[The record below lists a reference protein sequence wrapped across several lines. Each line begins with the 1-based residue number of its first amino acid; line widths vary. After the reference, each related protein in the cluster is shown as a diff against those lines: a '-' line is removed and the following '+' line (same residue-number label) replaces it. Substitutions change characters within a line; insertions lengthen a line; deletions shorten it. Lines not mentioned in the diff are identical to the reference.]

1 MSQQDAG
8 TGDAPPPAG
17 TPPTIHDVARR
28 AGVST
33 STVSRALDPRLPR
46 SRSAAADRV
55 RQAAEEL
62 GYTPHS
68 VASSL
73 RRRGTSTIGVLV
85 PRLSDTVMAIAYEE
99 LAAACSR
106 RGYFAIVATTHDDAE
121 TQGSAAQSLLQR
133 QVDGLVLT
141 TARLGDPYLARLRSQ
156 GVRHALAL
164 RTDGVSPSAL
174 GDDELG
180 GYLAT
185 RHLLDLGHRRIA
197 CVAGPSYASSS
208 TGRRDGYL
216 RALREQGIEPDPGLV
231 RASAFSM
238 EAGEDAG
245 TTLLS
250 TAEPPTAV
258 FAINDNTAI
267 GVLSAAHKLDL
278 AVPADV
284 SVVGYNDIPL
294 AGRLPLPLTTMRVP
308 FHDIAASAVELLLAE
323 PADPADRAVPAAAA
337 VPEARRH
344 VHAPTLIPRA
354 STAQPPNA

>member
-1 MSQQDAG
+1 MSQEDTD
-8 TGDAPPPAG
+8 TGGAPPPAS

-46 SRSAAADRV
+46 SRSAAAARV
-55 RQAAEEL
+55 REAAREL

-73 RRRGTSTIGVLV
+73 RRRGTNTIGVLV

-99 LAAACSR
+99 LAAACQR
-106 RGYFAIVATTHDDAE
+106 RGYFAIVATTHDDVE
-121 TQGSAAQSLLQR
+121 EQRSAAQSLLQR
-133 QVDGLVLT
+133 RVDGLVLT
-141 TARLGDPYLARLRSQ
+141 TARLNDSYLDHLRSQ
-156 GVRHALAL
+156 GVPHALAL
-164 RTDGVSPSAL
+164 RTDGISPSSL

-208 TGRRDGYL
+208 TGRCEGYV
-216 RALREQGIEPDPGLV
+216 RALRDQGVEPDPALIHP
-231 RASAFSM
+231 SAFSI
-238 EAGEDAG
+238 EAGEEAADA
-245 TTLLS
+245 LLR
-250 TAEPPTAV
+250 APDRPTAV

-267 GVLSAAHKLDL
+267 GVLSAAHRAGL
-278 AVPADV
+278 AVPDEL
-284 SVVGYNDIPL
+284 SIVGYNDIPL
-294 AGRLPLPLTTMRVP
+294 VGHLPLPLTTMRVP
-308 FHDIAASAVELLLAE
+308 FRDIAASAVDLLLA
-323 PADPADRAVPAAAA
+323 DPDTA
-337 VPEARRH
+337 EERRY

-354 STAQPPNA
+354 STAPPADA